1 MTIVIN
7 KIPFVATWI
16 IVDDEIQLT
25 DIRTVGSIVNIA
37 DCLCDEIVNEII
49 LKIRQEVGL

>member
-7 KIPFVATWI
+7 KVHFLATW
-16 IVDDEIQLT
+16 VRVNDEIRIK

-37 DCLCDEIVNEII
+37 DCLRDEIVNEII
-49 LKIRQEVGL
+49 LKIKEAGL

>member
-7 KIPFVATWI
+7 KIPFVATW
-16 IVDDEIQLT
+16 VRVNDEIQLT

-37 DCLCDEIVNEII
+37 DCLRDEIVNEII
-49 LKIRQEVGL
+49 LKIKEAGL

>member
-37 DCLCDEIVNEII
+37 DCLRDEIVNQII
-49 LKIRQEVGL
+49 LKIKEAGL

>member
-7 KIPFVATWI
+7 KIPFLATWI
-16 IVDDEIQLT
+16 QVEDEIQIK

-37 DCLCDEIVNEII
+37 DCLRDEIVNQII
-49 LKIRQEVGL
+49 LKIKEAGL

>member
-7 KIPFVATWI
+7 KIPFVVTWI
-16 IVDDEIQLT
+16 KVDDEIQIK

-37 DCLCDEIVNEII
+37 DCLRDEIVNQII
-49 LKIRQEVGL
+49 LKIKEAGL